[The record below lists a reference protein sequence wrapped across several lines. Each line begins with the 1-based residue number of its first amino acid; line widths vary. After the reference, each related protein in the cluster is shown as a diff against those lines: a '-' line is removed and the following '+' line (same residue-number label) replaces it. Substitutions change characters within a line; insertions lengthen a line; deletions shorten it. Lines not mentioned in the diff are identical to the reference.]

1 MLQMIESFRRVAR
14 EDRSVWWPV
23 GALAVSVIL
32 ALAGFIF

>member
-14 EDRSVWWPV
+14 EDRSVWLV
-23 GALAVSVIL
+23 VFALAASVIL